1 MDLFAW
7 SIAKIIKAT
16 IEVLI
21 LWIAYYRVLVFFEG
35 TRAFQVL
42 KGISYLI
49 LALLLSQ
56 ALHLEV
62 INWLLRHFF
71 SIWIIIIV
79 VIFQNELRSGLA
91 RLGQQ
96 HLFNVSLGEV
106 EIGALIHE
114 VAEAV
119 YKLSKNKTGCLIVF
133 ERKMK
138 LNVYIESGVILDCK
152 MSAPLLQSI
161 FMTSSPVHDGGV
173 VVRGERIA
181 ACACLFPLSSNPSVH
196 KTVGTR
202 HRAALGLTEQ
212 SDAVVVLASE
222 ETGDV
227 AVAFE
232 GRFIAVSNQEH
243 FCDLLKELIYPP
255 KKGKK

>member
-1 MDLFAW
+1 MDLSAW
-7 SIAKIIKAT
+7 SIVEIIKAT

-21 LWIAYYRVLVFFEG
+21 LWIAYYRVLIFFEG

-71 SIWIIIIV
+71 SIWIIVIV

-232 GRFIAVSNQEH
+232 GRFIPVSNQEH
-243 FCDLLKELIYPP
+243 FCDLLKELISPP